1 MNVIAGIDVSKQ
13 WLDVVWAGER
23 EVKRF
28 GNNRTG
34 CMRLVRRLL
43 KAKVTLVVVE
53 STGGYERLL
62 CRLLWASQIPVS
74 VVNPRWVR
82 SFAASIGWKAKSDPI
97 DAELLMEYGKR
108 NNPDPT
114 PAVPEVIEQL
124 RGYLT
129 RRDQL
134 NAMLVMEKNH
144 ASSPTVALELRRKIR
159 RSIVSIRSQIK
170 EIDCLIKEAIETSPE
185 IHSKAQKL
193 REQTGVGP
201 VLMTS
206 LIADVPE
213 LGRVRRNVASALVG
227 VAPFDQD
234 SGTFKGRRAISGGRA
249 RPRKALYMATLAAIR
264 HDPHL
269 KTFYLRLL
277 SAGKPR
283 KVAIVACMR
292 KFLVHL
298 NSILRQD
305 PQQHFM
311 AQ

>member
-1 MNVIAGIDVSKQ
+1 
-13 WLDVVWAGER
+13 
-23 EVKRF
+23 
-28 GNNRTG
+28 
-34 CMRLVRRLL
+34 MRLLRRLQ
-43 KAKVTLVVVE
+43 KGGVTLVVLE

-62 CRLLWASQIPVS
+62 CRFLWASEMLVA
-74 VVNPRWVR
+74 VMNPRRVR
-82 SFAASIGWKAKSDPI
+82 SFAESIGRKAKSDPI
-97 DAELLMEYGKR
+97 DARLLMEYGER
-108 NNPDPT
+108 NNPQPT
-114 PAVPEVIEQL
+114 PPVPAVIEEL

-134 NAMLVMEKNH
+134 NTMLVMEKNH
-144 ASSPTVALELRRKIR
+144 ASSPNVTPELRKKIR
-159 RSIVSIRSQIK
+159 GLIVIIRNQIK
-170 EIDCLIKEAIETSPE
+170 EIDCLMGKTIESEPA

-227 VAPFDQD
+227 VAPFNRD
-234 SGTFKGRRAISGGRA
+234 SGAFRGRRTISGGRT

-269 KTFYLRLL
+269 KEFYLRLR
-277 SAGKPR
+277 SAGKPK

-305 PQQHFM
+305 PAQHFM
-311 AQ
+311 AT

>member
-1 MNVIAGIDVSKQ
+1 MNVIAGIDVSKDS
-13 WLDVVWAGER
+13 LDVVYTGSP

-28 GNNRTG
+28 GNNRSG

-43 KAKVTLVVVE
+43 KAKVSLVVLE
-53 STGGYERLL
+53 SSGGYERLF
-62 CRLLWASQIPVS
+62 CRFCWASKILVA

-82 SFAASIGWKAKSDPI
+82 SFAESLGVKAKNDPI
-97 DAELLMEYGKR
+97 DARLLMEYGER
-108 NNPDPT
+108 NNPKPT

-134 NAMLVMEKNH
+134 NGMLVMEKNH
-144 ASSPTVALELRRKIR
+144 ASTPELALELRKRIR
-159 RSIVSIRSQIK
+159 RSIVGIRSQIK
-170 EIDCLIKEAIETSPE
+170 EVDSLIAKAIEASPE
-185 IHSKAQKL
+185 IHLKAQKL

-234 SGTFKGRRAISGGRA
+234 SGSFKGRRSISGGRA

-305 PQQHFM
+305 PTQHFM
-311 AQ
+311 AA

>member
-1 MNVIAGIDVSKQ
+1 MNIIAGIDVSKQ
-13 WLDVVWAGER
+13 WLDVIYTGER
-23 EVKRF
+23 EAQRF
-28 GNNRTG
+28 GNNRSG
-34 CMRLVRRLL
+34 CIRLVRRLQ
-43 KAKVTLVVVE
+43 KAKVTLVVLE

-62 CRLLWASQIPVS
+62 CRFLWASELLVA

-82 SFAASIGWKAKSDPI
+82 SFAESIGRKAKSDCI
-97 DAELLMEYGKR
+97 DARLLMEYGER
-108 NNPDPT
+108 NNPKPT
-114 PAVPEVIEQL
+114 LAVPEVIEQL

-134 NAMLVMEKNH
+134 NTMLVMEKNH
-144 ASSPTVALELRRKIR
+144 ASSPQLALEVRRKIR
-159 RSIVSIRSQIK
+159 RSIVGIRSQIK
-170 EIDCLIKEAIETSPE
+170 EIDSLIAKAIESTPE
-185 IHSKAQKL
+185 IHTKAQKL

-201 VLMTS
+201 VLMTT

-234 SGTFKGRRAISGGRA
+234 SGTFKGRKTISGGRA

-264 HDPHL
+264 HDPHI
-269 KTFYLRLL
+269 KTFYIRLL

-305 PQQHFM
+305 PAQHFM
-311 AQ
+311 AT